1 MPGDDRYAF
10 EKVAHGRLAFK
21 AGHCQLFPA
30 LLSELQ
36 AFNNNVDGKAIAK
49 LSDLGNCTDE
59 EIARMVPSVVSGCQ
73 ISLVD
78 GHVYGQPPGISKPF
92 ELFPT
97 DIPALAV
104 FNMFNGM
111 TTIADVCDRLSQRT
125 GWDSQR
131 AFAYSRGVFLWLVV
145 AGICMPTGL

>member
-1 MPGDDRYAF
+1 MPGDDQYAF

-21 AGHCQLFPA
+21 AGRRQLFPA

-36 AFNNNVDGKAIAK
+36 AFNNNADGMAVAK

-78 GHVYGQPPGISKPF
+78 DHVYGQPPVTSKPF

-97 DIPALAV
+97 GIPALTV

-111 TTIADVCDRLSQRT
+111 TTIAEVSDHLSEST

-131 AFAYSRGVFLWLVV
+131 AFAYTRGVFLWLVV